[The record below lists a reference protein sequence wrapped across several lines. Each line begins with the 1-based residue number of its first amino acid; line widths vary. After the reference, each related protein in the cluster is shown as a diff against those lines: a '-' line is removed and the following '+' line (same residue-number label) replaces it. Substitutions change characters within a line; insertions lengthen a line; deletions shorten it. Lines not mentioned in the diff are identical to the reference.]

1 MAAVEVPIIFIER
14 RAGQS
19 KLSKGVVL
27 EALLM
32 PLKLRWHTQAMK
44 RGMRELEYTGK
55 GVIKRK

>member
-1 MAAVEVPIIFIER
+1 MAAVEVSIIFMER

-32 PLKLRWHTQAMK
+32 PLMLMPRKLSWHTRAMK
-44 RGMRELEYTGK
+44 QGMERT
-55 GVIKRK
+55 